1 MRIKHYV
8 AGSSIRLWSLE
19 RMLKLCCPAMNIS
32 ELSDMGMP
40 AVVLN
45 NPEIKRGIWVVNQVI
60 DQLVEVAETCIGTS
74 D

>member
-1 MRIKHYV
+1 MWQGVPQGYGPWK
-8 AGSSIRLWSLE
+8 E
-19 RMLKLCCPAMNIS
+19 RMLKLCCLAMNIS

-45 NPEIKRGIWVVNQVI
+45 NPEIKRGVWVVNQVI
-60 DQLVEVAETCIGTS
+60 DQLVEMAETCIGAS

>member
-1 MRIKHYV
+1 MRIKHA
-8 AGSSIRLWSLE
+8 AGSSIGLWSLE
-19 RMLKLCCPAMNIS
+19 RKNAEIVLSCFVSK
-32 ELSDMGMP
+32 LSDMGMP

>member
-1 MRIKHYV
+1 MWQGVPQGYGPWKEGV
-8 AGSSIRLWSLE
+8 
-19 RMLKLCCPAMNIS
+19 LKLCCPAMDIS

-45 NPEIKRGIWVVNQVI
+45 NPEIKRGIRNWVVNQVI
-60 DQLVEVAETCIGTS
+60 DQLVEMAKTCIGAS

>member
-1 MRIKHYV
+1 
-8 AGSSIRLWSLE
+8 
-19 RMLKLCCPAMNIS
+19 MNIS

-40 AVVLN
+40 VVVLN

-60 DQLVEVAETCIGTS
+60 DQLVEMAETCIGAS